1 MNRKNIFS
9 DQNVRSAWGVFFISG
24 SLLALEMLY
33 IRFISIL
40 LFPVAAYLV
49 ISIAMLGLGASGGYL
64 SLKRKTGFEMSSA
77 GLGSL
82 GFSVSVLLSFPF
94 LWFAGQESI
103 AAVLLPLILAL
114 PMFFG
119 GFALSTSFS
128 LPDTRLPVL
137 YFADLLGAGASAG
150 LVLLGLIYFS
160 GIQVGMMI
168 AAAGLL
174 SAWIFSPRQRRLLIG
189 VLLLAIIVLFGF
201 SSRIPK
207 GITSISPKELKLVLE
222 LRDTAEWE
230 YQGWSPLARVDVFSI
245 PDDMLSSALQ
255 VPYKLVTHD
264 GGAPTLLLKLQSE
277 QDKIDIID
285 RTIFGVP
292 YWIKEQPSVLII
304 GLGGGPDVVAGL
316 AAGASKIKGAE
327 VNPEMVAIVEQ
338 HYAGF
343 TSRPYKDERV
353 QIELIDG
360 RHLLATSDE
369 QFDIIQLTGVDT
381 TVASL
386 GANPNMAENY
396 LYTHEAFV
404 GYLEHLN
411 DTGVLSISFPNID
424 GLGLR
429 LLALAADALQ
439 SIGITQVED
448 HIIVS
453 EMTGYIHVLVKKSP
467 FTNAEVA
474 TIQEH
479 YQGKPSSI
487 YFPLY
492 HRLFGTPAADF
503 IANAGVLLAPG
514 LSTDN
519 QYSAFIAA
527 LAAGDEQT
535 FIDEQPQTIAPP
547 TDNWPFFFVLDKRGF
562 QSVNFDAL
570 LLTLGI
576 LLFFSLLLTI
586 LPPLFL
592 SRRGLSIPRPGIISG
607 YFASL
612 GLGFIFVEVT
622 LIQKLGLILGHPS
635 YSLAVTLCAL
645 LIASGLGSLLS
656 TRVSINAAKKA
667 ALAAIC
673 VAVLILIANIIL
685 DAFGELILVQPLAL
699 RVLISSAIVAV
710 PGIFMG
716 IPFPTG
722 LSLVKKIEANF
733 VPWAWG
739 INATFTVIG
748 TILALLLA
756 LNYGYG
762 RVLGLS
768 AGLYVLSALSLYLFS
783 TRKVLT

>member
-1 MNRKNIFS
+1 MNKIQS
-9 DQNVRSAWGVFFISG
+9 DNQNFRSAWGVFFISG

-49 ISIAMLGLGASGGYL
+49 ISIAMLGLGASGGFL
-64 SLKRKTGFEMSSA
+64 SLRKRENFEARSA
-77 GLGSL
+77 GLSSI
-82 GFSVSVLLSFPF
+82 GFSISVLLSIPI
-94 LWFAGQESI
+94 LWFAGQMPTI
-103 AAVLLPLILAL
+103 AIFLPLILAL

-119 GFALSTSFS
+119 GFALSTTFS
-128 LPDTRLPVL
+128 LPGTRLPIL

-150 LVLLGLIYFS
+150 LVLLGLFYFN
-160 GIQVGMMI
+160 GIQVGLMI

-174 SAWIFSPRQRRLLIG
+174 AAWIFSPSERRLLVGI
-189 VLLLAIIVLFGF
+189 LLLVTIILFGI
-201 SSRIPK
+201 SNRIPK
-207 GITSISPKELKLVLE
+207 GITSISPKELKLMLE
-222 LRDTAEWE
+222 LGDGAEWE

-245 PDDMLSSALQ
+245 PGDLLSPALE

-264 GGAPTLLLKLQSE
+264 GGAPTLLLNLQNQ
-277 QDKIDIID
+277 QDMNDIID
-285 RTIFGVP
+285 QTIFGVP
-292 YWIKEQPSVLII
+292 YWINEQPSVLII
-304 GLGGGPDVVAGL
+304 GLGGGPDVIAGL
-316 AAGASKIKGAE
+316 AAGASKIRGAE

-338 HYAGF
+338 QYADF
-343 TSRPYKDERV
+343 TGHPYEHELV

-369 QFDIIQLTGVDT
+369 KFDIIQLTGVDT

-411 DTGVLSISFPNID
+411 EAGVLSISFPNID

-429 LLALAADALQ
+429 LLALATDALR
-439 SIGITQVED
+439 SNGLTRVED

-453 EMTGYIHVLVKKSP
+453 EMTGYIHVLVKKTS
-467 FTNAEVA
+467 FTSAEVA
-474 TIQEH
+474 TIQKH
-479 YQGKPSSI
+479 YQAKPSSI

-492 HRLFGTPAADF
+492 HRLFGTPDADF
-503 IANAGVLLAPG
+503 IADAQVLLAPG
-514 LSTDN
+514 ISSEN
-519 QYSAFIAA
+519 QYSAFLSALSVGEEQAFIA
-527 LAAGDEQT
+527 
-535 FIDEQPQTIAPP
+535 EQPQTITPP
-547 TDNWPFFFVLDKRGF
+547 TDNWPFFFVLDKRGY

-586 LPPLFL
+586 LPPLLL
-592 SRRGLSIPRPGIISG
+592 SRRGLSIPRPGFISG

-656 TRVSINAAKKA
+656 TKVSIPATKKA

-673 VAVLILIANIIL
+673 VAVLILFANTTL
-685 DAFGELILVQPLAL
+685 DKFGELILVQPLAI
-699 RVLISSAIVAV
+699 RVLISSIIVAI

-716 IPFPTG
+716 IPFPSG
-722 LSLVKKIEANF
+722 LSVVKKIEINF

-762 RVLGLS
+762 RVLGVS
-768 AGLYVLSALSLYLFS
+768 AGLYLLSALLIYLFS
-783 TRKVLT
+783 TRKEYA